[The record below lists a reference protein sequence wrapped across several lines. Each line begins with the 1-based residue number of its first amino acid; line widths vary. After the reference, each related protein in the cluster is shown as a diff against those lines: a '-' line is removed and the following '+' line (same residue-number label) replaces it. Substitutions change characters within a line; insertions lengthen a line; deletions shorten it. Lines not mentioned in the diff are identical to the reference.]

1 MPSGK
6 WPEVRQHLLPDAAI
20 FYGVASLRPPCGIKN
35 ENSDPRLGPVP
46 RQRYTTFACT
56 RRAQVGASVL
66 ASSCRPR
73 NQSVTSSLS
82 LHGHDPTGG
91 SHGISDSENSLSRL
105 VAAAWPLVARA
116 QQPALSLRDERPR

>member
-1 MPSGK
+1 MGFSEATAPKTSARRNMASIRSPFGIAAISVSPLGGC
-6 WPEVRQHLLPDAAI
+6 WLLMFRGNVTLLLP
-20 FYGVASLRPPCGIKN
+20 
-35 ENSDPRLGPVP
+35 
-46 RQRYTTFACT
+46 CT